1 MFIKLKTGE
10 IYESN
15 GMTDVMFDDGSRHP
29 FYLVSQYRLVVNAE
43 DVEKVSE
50 TLEGLEDNTEHRK
63 EVLDKF
69 DWL

>member
-50 TLEGLEDNTEHRK
+50 TLEGLEDNIEHRK